1 MANVRERDLGSFV
14 HATKLNITQQVDL
27 PTGYWLDYEG
37 TFEQLQSATQR
48 LSIVVPVTLF
58 IIFALLVIA
67 FGSIKNAFIIFTGVH
82 LALTGGDFALWI
94 RDMPLSILADVG
106 FIALT
111 DNAVRNGLV
120 MLSFIQQRLLETG
133 ESVHSIVEG

>member
-1 MANVRERDLGSFV
+1 
-14 HATKLNITQQVDL
+14 
-27 PTGYWLDYEG
+27 
-37 TFEQLQSATQR
+37 
-48 LSIVVPVTLF
+48 
-58 IIFALLVIA
+58 VIA
-67 FGSIKNAFIIFTGVH
+67 FGSIKNAFIILTGVH

-106 FIALT
+106 FIALS
-111 DNAVRNGLV
+111 DIAVLNGLV